1 MFVTALFLFAYFAF
15 HSAGQYTTPP
25 FANTSG
31 PVGPAVD
38 LGYTKVQG
46 TRATFGNF
54 SAKAWLGIR
63 YAQDPIGDLR
73 LGPPVPVEG
82 SHGNYS
88 QIFDATTYGPIC
100 HQAAA
105 SAYRGESAAATD
117 AAYGIGNRQPSEDCL
132 LLDVYAPNNPMS
144 DSLPV
149 LFYIHG
155 GGYIQGCSTTGIQP
169 EDIFASLPGQIIVV
183 SVQYR
188 LAGFGFLGGDQVAH
202 SGALNAGLQDQ
213 RLALEWV
220 RQHISS
226 FGGDPERL
234 ILDGGSAGGGSV
246 LFQLMWKGGEQYP
259 PYKAAM
265 AEFPGIP
272 TVLNSRQLE
281 TQYHQV
287 LLAANCSDIQC
298 LRSLSGA
305 QFNAAQQAVL
315 TRDASSYSYG
325 LFYYAPY
332 ADGTFIQNLPSVE
345 LGLGHL
351 APVPLITSR
360 DGNEGLIFTPAN
372 ITTTADW
379 EAEVH
384 SLFNGGVNFFGQLDQ
399 LYPVQSLQ
407 GPYAYNGPHQRAE
420 WVIGDA
426 FIACVSQFAASA
438 ATNVLSQTQNNQDPP
453 VWKFI
458 YAYPTYATAYHGSYY
473 PHVYTGHRYSPSDNS
488 AVAQIARALTQYYI
502 SFILHCDPNA
512 GVNGTGSSVPPWPR
526 YGANSNVVFF
536 GSDGGL
542 SNITDLDIGPRC
554 QFLQSHPANY
564 QV

>member
-1 MFVTALFLFAYFAF
+1 MMVVTALFLFAYFAF
-15 HSAGQYTTPP
+15 KAAGQYTTPP

-31 PVGPAVD
+31 PVGPAIE
-38 LGYTKVQG
+38 LGYIKVQG
-46 TRATFGNF
+46 TRAAFGNF

-63 YAQDPIGDLR
+63 YAQDPTGDLR
-73 LGPPVPVEG
+73 LAPPVPIEG

-88 QIFDATTYGPIC
+88 RLFNATTYGPIC
-100 HQAAA
+100 YQAAA
-105 SAYRGESAAATD
+105 SAYQGETAAATA
-117 AAYGIGNRQPSEDCL
+117 AAYGIGNRHPSEDCL
-132 LLDVYAPNNPMS
+132 LLDVYAPDNPVS
-144 DSLPV
+144 ESLPV

-155 GGYIQGCSTTGIQP
+155 GGYIQGCSTMGIQP
-169 EDIFASLPGQIIVV
+169 GDIFASLPGQVIVV

-188 LAGFGFLGGDQVAH
+188 LAGFGFLGGDRIAH
-202 SGALNAGLQDQ
+202 NGALNAGLQDQ

-220 RQHISS
+220 RRHISS
-226 FGGDPERL
+226 FGGDPNRL

-246 LFQLMWKGGEQYP
+246 LFQLMWKGGEQNP

-265 AEFPGIP
+265 AEFPAIP
-272 TVLNSRQLE
+272 TVLNSSQLE
-281 TQYHQV
+281 IQYHQV
-287 LLAANCSDIQC
+287 LSAANCSDIQC

-305 QFNAAQQAVL
+305 QFDAAQQTVL
-315 TRDASSYSYG
+315 TQDASSYSYG

-332 ADGTFIQNLPSVE
+332 ADGTFIQNMPSVE
-345 LGLGHL
+345 LSLGHL
-351 APVPLITSR
+351 APVVLMTSR
-360 DGNEGLIFTPAN
+360 EGNEGLIFTPAN

-384 SLFNGGVNFFGQLDQ
+384 SLFNGGVNFSVSSGAVCIQWT
-399 LYPVQSLQ
+399 P
-407 GPYAYNGPHQRAE
+407 PTCRM
-420 WVIGDA
+420 VIGDA

-438 ATNVLSQTQNNQDPP
+438 ATNVLSQIQNNQDPP

-473 PHVYTGHRYSPSDNS
+473 PHIYTGHRYSPSDNS
-488 AVAQIARALTQYYI
+488 TVAQIGRALTQYYT
-502 SFILHCDPNA
+502 SFILHYDTNA
-512 GVNGTGSSVPPWPR
+512 GVNGTGSSASPWPR
-526 YGANSNVVFF
+526 YGTDSNVVFF

-554 QFLQSHPANY
+554 QFLQAHPTNY